1 MKVCFETFGC
11 RLNRAEALEEEAK
24 YLADGWEVTKSHAD
38 AHLIIVRGCS
48 VTARAQ
54 RDCEKTIEHLKK
66 KYPHA
71 RVIATG
77 CLPAAKTS
85 QTSRTSQTSHTSQTS
100 LSVPT
105 RTARAYLKVQDGCSG
120 ACTFCI
126 VPKFRGKAVS
136 IPLADCV
143 EKARRFIEAGYHEI
157 VLTGCNLAQYN
168 DGGKFFPELLA
179 ALPDGA
185 RYRIGSLEPGA
196 IALKTVDIMAS
207 RADICR
213 FLHIP
218 VQTGSQTILTAMR
231 RPYTIRDV
239 DALVDSAITKISN
252 LGLGCDLI
260 AGFPGETEID
270 HRATIGLLKRL
281 PFTNGHIFPFSSRPG
296 TVASAL
302 PQQLDRAVR
311 HGRAHELA
319 NLMREKRRAFA
330 KRFLGAN
337 VEIVIE
343 DETKMTGWTSE
354 YLTCTIANKNR
365 LPVKRKDLVQVHVSS
380 VEGDRLTAMFI

>member
-54 RDCEKTIEHLKK
+54 RDCEKTIDHLKR

-85 QTSRTSQTSHTSQTS
+85 QTSHTSQTSQTS

-126 VPKFRGKAVS
+126 VPQFRGKS
-136 IPLADCV
+136 LSLPLSDCV

-168 DGGKFFPELLA
+168 DGGRFFPDLLA
-179 ALPDGA
+179 ALPEGA

-218 VQTGSQTILTAMR
+218 VQTGAQTILTAMR

-239 DALVDSAITKISN
+239 DALVDSAITKMPN

-270 HRATIGLLKRL
+270 HRTTLGLLKRL

-311 HGRAHELA
+311 HGRAHELSA
-319 NLMREKRRAFA
+319 LAREKRRAFA
-330 KRFLGAN
+330 KRFLGAT
-337 VEIVIE
+337 VELVIE
-343 DETKMTGWTSE
+343 DEKKMTGWTSE
-354 YLTCTIANKNR
+354 YLTCEIVNKHR
-365 LPVKRKDLVQVHVSS
+365 FPAKRKDLVRAHVSS
-380 VEGDRLTAMFI
+380 VDGDRLKAMLV